1 MCECC
6 DYIAANRGRA
16 SEERLVQ
23 EYERLWR
30 ARVRKRLATYGWT
43 VQTVDGW
50 PPFAYTIGLWRLG
63 HPELVLFGLE
73 PQKAYGLLG
82 VIAEDVCIN
91 GRRVA
96 DGDEFFEGDWEFK
109 AFALPKPGQVV
120 ARANVFFRR
129 KPRQSVPALQLVY
142 PDVHGVWPWEPD
154 CHLFPGQQPMPGQF
168 AA

>member
-16 SEERLVQ
+16 SEEKLVQ

-30 ARVRKRLATYGWT
+30 AGVRSRLATYGWT
-43 VQTVDGW
+43 VQAVEGW

-63 HPELVLFGLE
+63 HPELVLFGVELRT
-73 PQKAYGLLG
+73 ACLMLGLM
-82 VIAEDVCIN
+82 AMDVCRGGRRIN
-91 GRRVA
+91 G
-96 DGDEFFEGDWEFK
+96 GDEFTDDGWEFK
-109 AFALPKPGQVV
+109 AFMLPNPSQVIT
-120 ARANVFFRR
+120 RANVFFRR

-142 PDVHGVWPWEPD
+142 PDAYGVWPWEPG
-154 CHLFPGQQPMPGQF
+154 CRLVPGQQPLPGQF